1 MSNEEFE
8 RRVEFILEQQAKFD
22 ANLAEYWAKQQEHH
36 AQAMARSALV
46 DRQIAELV
54 GFTGVLRDALIGLT
68 HHAERHDREIAEI
81 RRAIAEQGEKGKETD
96 ARLNALMLVV
106 ERHVSG
112 HQ

>member
-1 MSNEEFE
+1 MTNEDFE
-8 RRVEFILEQQAKFD
+8 RKVEFILEQQAKLEENF
-22 ANLAEYWAKQQEHH
+22 AKQHEHN
-36 AQAMARSALV
+36 AQAIARLDLV

-68 HHAERHDREIAEI
+68 HHAERHDQQIAANERSIAEL
-81 RRAIAEQGEKGKETD
+81 AERGKETD
-96 ARLNALMLVV
+96 ARLNALLLVV

>member
-1 MSNEEFE
+1 MSNEDFE
-8 RRVEFILEQQAKFD
+8 RRMEFSLQQQAKFEE
-22 ANLAEYWAKQQEHH
+22 NFAKQQEYN
-36 AQAMARSALV
+36 AQATARLERV

-54 GFTGVLRDALIGLT
+54 GFTGVLRDALVGLT
-68 HHAERHDREIAEI
+68 HHAERHDQQIAANQ
-81 RRAIAEQGEKGKETD
+81 RAMAELVEQGKETD

>member
-1 MSNEEFE
+1 MNNEDFE
-8 RRVEFILEQQAKFD
+8 RHKEFILEQQAKLEEFFVKQKD
-22 ANLAEYWAKQQEHH
+22 YNAEVN
-36 AQAMARSALV
+36 ARLDRT

-54 GFTGVLRDALIGLT
+54 GFTGILRDALIGLT
-68 HHAERHDREIAEI
+68 HHAERHDREIADI

-96 ARLNALMLVV
+96 ARLNALILMV